1 MVRSIKIS
9 MNSHVP
15 KPMLWFVDHL
25 LKEDIVVFLQLG
37 RLGLHL
43 PGIRTNLH
51 LIINLT
57 NYAINLINSFMFN
70 GLLCYFHW
78 EAMLIS
84 NLSKVVIPMPFSNM
98 QELYES
104 DYRFTTLGGSAF
116 SDSFKNGNK
125 LWQLIYR
132 EKLEV
137 LDEYC
142 ASKQDCL
149 DWLLL
154 DTKNAI
160 YYGYN
165 GLV

>member
-1 MVRSIKIS
+1 
-9 MNSHVP
+9 
-15 KPMLWFVDHL
+15 
-25 LKEDIVVFLQLG
+25 
-37 RLGLHL
+37 
-43 PGIRTNLH
+43 
-51 LIINLT
+51 
-57 NYAINLINSFMFN
+57 
-70 GLLCYFHW
+70 
-78 EAMLIS
+78 
-84 NLSKVVIPMPFSNM
+84 MPFSNM
-98 QELYES
+98 QELYKS

-116 SDSFKNGNK
+116 SDAFQNGNE

-132 EKLEV
+132 KKLEAV
-137 LDEYC
+137 GEYC